1 MKLKIPKIPK
11 IEMFGID
18 IIKNL
23 LFFTI
28 FVVVFLSL
36 LGMFVAPSIKKFKA
50 QKKEYFI
57 TQTKLNES
65 ENNLAKT
72 SLEYQQLYRENKKI
86 IFALKR
92 EFDKENFKM
101 FASKYMQIEQI
112 KDENI
117 SVYENNFIKKTY
129 IVTAKLQTP
138 VDFYN
143 FVEESKKYKNILK
156 IYFPIVFKAKN
167 GELKLIYKLEH
178 FKVK

>member
-18 IIKNL
+18 IIKNM
-23 LFFTI
+23 LFFTL
-28 FVVVFLSL
+28 FVIIFLSL
-36 LGMFVAPSIKKFKA
+36 LGVFVAPSIKKFKL

-57 TQTKLNES
+57 TQRQLNLS
-65 ENNLAKT
+65 EDNLART
-72 SLEYQQLYRENKKI
+72 SLQYQNLYKENKRV

-92 EFDKENFKM
+92 EFNQKNFKM
-101 FASKYMQIEQI
+101 FASKYMKIEQI

-117 SVYENNFIKKTY
+117 SVYDKEFIKKTY
-129 IVTAKLQTP
+129 IITAKLQTP